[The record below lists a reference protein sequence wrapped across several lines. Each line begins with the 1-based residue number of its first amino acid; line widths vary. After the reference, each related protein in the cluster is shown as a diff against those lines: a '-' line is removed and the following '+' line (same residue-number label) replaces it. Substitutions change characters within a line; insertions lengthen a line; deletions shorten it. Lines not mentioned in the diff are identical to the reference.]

1 VPRRVARRPAWLL
14 VGCAFSIAL
23 HSLSRNRTRAFL
35 STLGIIVGIGC
46 VITMMALAEG
56 TRVRML
62 EEVRKTGSALLTV
75 RPAEQ
80 RVGAVRLGADVGR
93 RSLTLEDVDAIA
105 RRCDAVVRASPRVSD
120 PAQVE
125 WGNGNTRTEVMGVT
139 AEYLPIRNF
148 RVAHGRSF
156 SPEESDSRSRVCL
169 LGVLTAEQLFGKR
182 SPLGKRVKVQGQRFR
197 VIGVMA
203 PRDGDWDDRV
213 WVPVRTAMD
222 RLFSQD
228 HVERIE
234 VQARDEASLTLA
246 ARQIETLLRR
256 RHGIRVNGEND
267 FEIRNQQERLEA
279 AQQTAQI
286 LAYLL
291 VGIASISLLVGGIG
305 VMNIMLVS
313 VTERTREIGIR
324 RAIGARRQDILWQF
338 LIEALVMCALG
349 ALLGLFAGFGA
360 CHIGAV
366 YAGWSTLITP
376 GAVVL
381 STGFAV
387 GIGLVFGLYPAV
399 RASRLLPVT
408 ALRHD

>member
-1 VPRRVARRPAWLL
+1 
-14 VGCAFSIAL
+14 
-23 HSLSRNRTRAFL
+23 
-35 STLGIIVGIGC
+35 
-46 VITMMALAEG
+46 
-56 TRVRML
+56 
-62 EEVRKTGSALLTV
+62 
-75 RPAEQ
+75 
-80 RVGAVRLGADVGR
+80 
-93 RSLTLEDVDAIA
+93 
-105 RRCDAVVRASPRVSD
+105 
-120 PAQVE
+120 
-125 WGNGNTRTEVMGVT
+125 
-139 AEYLPIRNF
+139 
-148 RVAHGRSF
+148 
-156 SPEESDSRSRVCL
+156 
-169 LGVLTAEQLFGKR
+169 
-182 SPLGKRVKVQGQRFR
+182 
-197 VIGVMA
+197 MA

-349 ALLGLFAGFGA
+349 ALLGLFAGFCA